1 MKIIIVGC
9 GNVGATLAEQL
20 SKEGHNITV
29 IDEKEKL
36 ISDITNTYDVMG
48 IVGNGAVYSVQLEAD
63 IEKADLL
70 IAVTGKDELNLLC
83 CLIAKKAGGCQT
95 VARVSNPIYY
105 REIAYIKEE
114 LGLSLVINPD
124 FAVATEIA
132 RLLKFPSAL
141 RIDTFAKGRVELV
154 KYRIPQSS
162 VLANM
167 ALKEVSNRFKSDIL
181 ICIVERGEELYIP
194 DGNFVLQSGDEI
206 TIVAASVKIAA
217 FFTKIGVPTTRAKD
231 TMIIGGGE
239 TSFYLGKQLS
249 DMGVQVKIVD
259 KSKERCEELCEL
271 LPDAMIILGDGTD
284 RDLLLEEGMEKAE
297 SFVSMTNFDEE
308 NIILSLFAK
317 SRSRAKIITRVHRI
331 AYDEIIDSM
340 DLGSIV
346 YPKHITAESIIKY
359 VRAMNNSMGSN
370 IETLYRLND
379 NRVEA
384 LEFLIREDC
393 PLIGKPLQELKLKKN
408 ILVCSINHNG
418 SIQTPSGQSVMSV
431 GDTVVVVTTTTGFH
445 DIRDILR

>member
-167 ALKEVSNRFKSDIL
+167 ALKEVSSRFKSDVL

-359 VRAMNNSMGSN
+359 VRAMDNSMGSN

-445 DIRDILR
+445 DIRDILG

>member
-1 MKIIIVGC
+1 
-9 GNVGATLAEQL
+9 
-20 SKEGHNITV
+20 
-29 IDEKEKL
+29 
-36 ISDITNTYDVMG
+36 
-48 IVGNGAVYSVQLEAD
+48 
-63 IEKADLL
+63 
-70 IAVTGKDELNLLC
+70 
-83 CLIAKKAGGCQT
+83 
-95 VARVSNPIYY
+95 
-105 REIAYIKEE
+105 
-114 LGLSLVINPD
+114 
-124 FAVATEIA
+124 
-132 RLLKFPSAL
+132 
-141 RIDTFAKGRVELV
+141 
-154 KYRIPQSS
+154 
-162 VLANM
+162 
-167 ALKEVSNRFKSDIL
+167 
-181 ICIVERGEELYIP
+181 
-194 DGNFVLQSGDEI
+194 
-206 TIVAASVKIAA
+206 
-217 FFTKIGVPTTRAKD
+217 
-231 TMIIGGGE
+231 MIIGGGE

-445 DIRDILR
+445 DIRDILG